1 MSHPLVRLLVDL
13 LRRPLRRAAA
23 LGRAPGYGARVGE
36 ELSRFREEIEIHAL
50 PPIFHYWSDRYVRPK
65 LETFGFSNP
74 DGFFQMHIEA
84 CCARAGSEGDYRSKR
99 IISLGAGNCDT
110 EVRLARALLDRGRS
124 DFVIE
129 CLDLNDAMLDRGRA
143 HATDQ
148 GVSAHV
154 VPVRGDFNAWQP
166 DKSYDCI
173 IANHSLHHVLALE
186 HLFSGV
192 AGGLA
197 PHGRFVVS
205 DMIGRNGH
213 QRWPEALAIVREFWG
228 EMPTAYRYN
237 RQLRRQ
243 DDEFLDWDCSISGF
257 EGIRAQDILRL
268 LVERFSFDIFIG
280 FGNVIDPFVDRGF
293 GPNFSVDSQWDRD
306 FIDRVHAR
314 DEAEI
319 AVGHIKPTHM
329 FAVMQ
334 TGANDSS
341 HQATST
347 ARAAIRWPD
356 S

>member
-1 MSHPLVRLLVDL
+1 MSNPFARQLVDR
-13 LRRPLRRAAA
+13 LRRVLRRRPTSLDASH
-23 LGRAPGYGARVGE
+23 YGARVAE
-36 ELSRFREEIEIHAL
+36 EISRFREEVEIHAL
-50 PPIFHYWSDRYVRPK
+50 PSIFHYWSDRYIRPK
-65 LETFGFSNP
+65 LESFGFSHP
-74 DGFFQMHIEA
+74 DGFFLTHIES
-84 CCARAGSEGDYRSKR
+84 CCARATSHVDRTKR

-124 DFVIE
+124 DFLIE
-129 CLDLNDAMLDRGRA
+129 CLDLNDSMLDRGRA
-143 HATDQ
+143 HAADQ
-148 GVSAHV
+148 GVGAHV
-154 VPVRGDFNAWQP
+154 TPVLGDFNAWEP

-173 IANHSLHHVLALE
+173 IANQSLHHVVALE

-192 AGGLA
+192 ADGLA
-197 PHGRFVVS
+197 AHGRFVVS

-213 QRWPEALAIVREFWG
+213 QRWPEALAIVRELWT

-243 DDEFLDWDCSISGF
+243 DDEFLDWDCSVSGF
-257 EGIRAQDILRL
+257 EGIRAQDILPL
-268 LVERFSFDIFIG
+268 LVKRFSFDMFLG

-293 GPNFSVDSQWDRD
+293 GPNFSVDSQWDTD

-319 AVGHIKPTHM
+319 AAGRIKPTHM

-334 TGANDSS
+334 IGGDASS
-341 HQATST
+341 DQLTSS

-356 S
+356 

>member
-1 MSHPLVRLLVDL
+1 MSRPLLRLLVDL
-13 LRRPLRRAAA
+13 PRRLLRRGEAR
-23 LGRAPGYGARVGE
+23 LGASHYGARVAE
-36 ELSRFREEIEIHAL
+36 EVSRFREEIEIHAL
-50 PPIFHYWSDRYVRPK
+50 PPIFHYWSDRFVRPK
-65 LETFGFSNP
+65 LEAFGFSHP
-74 DGFFQMHIEA
+74 DGFFLTHIEA
-84 CCARAGSEGDYRSKR
+84 CCARAGSDGDRCKR
-99 IISLGAGNCDT
+99 IISLGSGNCDT
-110 EVRLARALLDRGRS
+110 EVRLARGLLDRGRS

-129 CLDLNDAMLDRGRA
+129 CLDLNDAMLDRGRT
-143 HATDQ
+143 HAADQ
-148 GVSAHV
+148 GVTAHV
-154 VPVRGDFNAWQP
+154 TPVRGDFNAWQP

-173 IANHSLHHVLALE
+173 IANQSLHHVLALE

-192 AGGLA
+192 ADGLA
-197 PHGRFVVS
+197 AHGRFVVS

-213 QRWPEALAIVREFWG
+213 QRWPEALEIVREFWT

-257 EGIRAQDILRL
+257 EGIRAQDILPL
-268 LVERFSFDIFIG
+268 LVERFIFEVFIG

-293 GPNFSVDSQWDRD
+293 GPNFSADLPRDRD

-319 AVGHIKPTHM
+319 AARRIKPTHM

-334 TGANDSS
+334 TGAGDGST

-356 S
+356 

>member
-1 MSHPLVRLLVDL
+1 M
-13 LRRPLRRAAA
+13 LRRGPAR
-23 LGRAPGYGARVGE
+23 LGASHYCARIAKEV
-36 ELSRFREEIEIHAL
+36 SRFRDETEVHAL

-65 LETFGFSNP
+65 LESFGFSHP
-74 DGFFQMHIEA
+74 DGFFLTQIEA
-84 CCARAGSEGDYRSKR
+84 CSGRAAQNVDRSKR

-110 EVRLARALLDRGRS
+110 EVRLARALLDRGRT

-143 HATDQ
+143 HAIDQ
-148 GVSAHV
+148 GVGAHV
-154 VPVRGDFNAWQP
+154 APVRGDFNAWEP

-173 IANHSLHHVLALE
+173 IANQSLHHVLALE

-192 AGGLA
+192 VDGLA
-197 PHGRFVVS
+197 AHGRFVVS

-213 QRWPEALAIVREFWG
+213 QRWPEALAIVREFWSD
-228 EMPTAYRYN
+228 MPTAYRYN
-237 RQLRRQ
+237 RQLLRQ
-243 DDEFLDWDCSISGF
+243 DEEFLDWDCSISGF
-257 EGIRAQDILRL
+257 EGIRAQDILPL
-268 LVERFSFDIFIG
+268 LVERFDFDMFIG

-293 GPNFSVDSQWDRD
+293 GPNFSVDLQRDKD

-319 AVGHIKPTHM
+319 AAGRIKPTHM

-334 TGANDSS
+334 SGGGTGSP
-341 HQATST
+341 HPVTST

-356 S
+356 

>member
-1 MSHPLVRLLVDL
+1 MSRPLRQLVDL
-13 LRRPLRRAAA
+13 LRRLLRRGPAR
-23 LGRAPGYGARVGE
+23 LGASQYGARVAAE
-36 ELSRFREEIEIHAL
+36 ISHFREETEVHAL

-65 LETFGFSNP
+65 LESFGFSHP
-74 DGFFQMHIEA
+74 DGFFLTYIEA
-84 CCARAGSEGDYRSKR
+84 CCARAGTNFDRSKD

-143 HATDQ
+143 HAAEQ
-148 GVSAHV
+148 GVGAHIK
-154 VPVRGDFNAWQP
+154 PVRGDFNKWQP
-166 DKSYDCI
+166 NKSYDCI
-173 IANHSLHHVLALE
+173 IANHSLHHVMALE
-186 HLFSGV
+186 YLFSSV
-192 AGGLA
+192 TDGLA
-197 PHGRFVVS
+197 AHGRFVVS

-257 EGIRAQDILRL
+257 EGIRAQDILPL
-268 LVERFSFDIFIG
+268 LVERFNFDMFIG

-293 GPNFSVDSQWDRD
+293 GPNFSVDLPKDRD

-319 AVGHIKPTHM
+319 AAGRIKPTHM

-334 TGANDSS
+334 TGGGNDSP
-341 HQATST
+341 HQVTST

-356 S
+356 

>member
-1 MSHPLVRLLVDL
+1 MSHPLVRQLAEL

-23 LGRAPGYGARVGE
+23 FGRAPGYGARLGE
-36 ELSRFREEIEIHAL
+36 EISRFSEELEIHAL

-74 DGFFQMHIEA
+74 DGFFQKHIEA
-84 CCARAGSEGDYRSKR
+84 CCVRAGSDGDYRSKR

-129 CLDLNDAMLDRGRA
+129 CLELNDAMLDRGRA
-143 HATDQ
+143 HATEQ

-154 VPVRGDFNAWQP
+154 TPVRGDFNTWQP

-192 AGGLA
+192 ADGLA
-197 PHGRFVVS
+197 AHGRFVVS

-213 QRWPEALAIVREFWG
+213 QRWPEALAIVREFWS
-228 EMPTAYRYN
+228 EMPRAYRYN

-257 EGIRAQDILRL
+257 EGIRAQDILPL
-268 LVERFSFDIFIG
+268 LVERFIFEMFIG

-293 GPNFSVDSQWDRD
+293 GPNFSADSPKDRD

-319 AVGHIKPTHM
+319 AVGRIKPTHM
-329 FAVMQ
+329 FAVMR
-334 TGANDSS
+334 TGDGSDSS
-341 HQATST
+341 REVTAT

-356 S
+356 